1 MTNYGVK
8 SMSMG
13 YLVDDS
19 APVVWRGLMVMK
31 ALQQLLHEVD
41 WGGLD
46 LLVIDLPPGTGDVQL
61 TLTQQI
67 VLDGA
72 LVVSTPQTLSLKDSI
87 KGVNMF
93 RKVDVPII
101 GMVQNMS
108 LFNCPNCG
116 HPEHIFGF
124 DGVRKACEELH
135 VNFMGDIP
143 LHSQIAKD
151 ADAGKPTVVA
161 DPTGKQ
167 SRAFFDLATQVQT
180 FLGISEPT

>member
-1 MTNYGVK
+1 
-8 SMSMG
+8 
-13 YLVDDS
+13 
-19 APVVWRGLMVMK
+19 MK

-72 LVVSTPQTLSLKDSI
+72 LIVSTPQTLSLKDSI
-87 KGVNMF
+87 KGINMF
-93 RKVDVPII
+93 RKVDVPIM

-108 LFNCPNCG
+108 LFNCPSCG
-116 HPEHIFGF
+116 HQEHIFGF
-124 DGVRKACEELH
+124 DGVRKACGELH
-135 VNFMGDIP
+135 VQFMGDIP

-151 ADAGKPTVVA
+151 ADSGKPTVVA
-161 DPTGKQ
+161 DPTGMQ
-167 SRAFFDLATQVQT
+167 SKAFFDLATQAQA